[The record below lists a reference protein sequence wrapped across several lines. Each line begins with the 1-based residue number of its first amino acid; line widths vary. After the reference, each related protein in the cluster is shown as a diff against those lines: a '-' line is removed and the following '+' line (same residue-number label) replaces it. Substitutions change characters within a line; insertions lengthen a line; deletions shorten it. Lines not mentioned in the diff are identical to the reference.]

1 MPKIS
6 VIVPVYNVE
15 PYLRQC
21 VDSILNQTFT
31 DFELLLVDDGSTDRS
46 GAICDEYAS
55 IDTRVKVFHTTNR
68 GVSAARNLG
77 IDKASA
83 EWITFVDSDD
93 FVENNYLTSLYKGKD
108 CDLSYVGINRHNI
121 DDKASHVLISFNS
134 EFVSGEQLGKKV
146 IEYDLLAVGYVWGKL
161 YKKEIVDSNHL
172 RFDERLR
179 IHEDHLF
186 YYDYL
191 IYCQSIYLSD
201 SVCYNYICQTNGTS
215 LSHIVAPYRMLLT
228 VSDGF
233 VSRYPT
239 LFKHLGIT
247 DIVYIKRIT
256 TEYGISTRRAAVYSL
271 YYYKENT
278 HTRLLFFEEQ
288 SPIFLN
294 LYMKYGYKPKFFK
307 HWLLYIFLCMT
318 WIPPQFKD
326 WVLKGM
332 YIKCDCI

>member
-31 DFELLLVDDGSTDRS
+31 DFELLLIDDGSTDCS
-46 GAICDEYAS
+46 GAICDEYVSLDA
-55 IDTRVKVFHTTNR
+55 RVKVFHTTNR

-77 IDKASA
+77 MDEALA
-83 EWITFVDSDD
+83 ERITFVDPDD
-93 FVENNYLTSLYKGKD
+93 FVESDYLKSLYKGKD
-108 CDLSYVGINRHNI
+108 YDLSYVGINRYNI
-121 DDKASHVLISFNS
+121 DNKAIHVLFSFNLES
-134 EFVSGEQLGKKV
+134 ISGEQLGKKI
-146 IEYDLLAVGYVWGKL
+146 IEYDLLAIGYVWGKL
-161 YKKEIVDSNHL
+161 YKKEIIGLNQIC
-172 RFDERLR
+172 FDERVR

-201 SVCYNYICQTNGTS
+201 SICYNYTCQTNGTS

-228 VSDGF
+228 ASDGF

-247 DIVYIKRIT
+247 DIAYVKRIT

-278 HTRLLFFEEQ
+278 YTRLSFFDEQ

-294 LYMKYGYKPKFFK
+294 LYRKYGYKPGFFK
-307 HWLLYIFLCMT
+307 HWLLYMFLCMT

-326 WVLKGM
+326 WVLKGIYKM
-332 YIKCDCI
+332 